1 MRGGVALLLLLP
13 LAGCSVAALQP
24 RGDGAA
30 EIARLFWFFTAI
42 CAAVWV
48 LVVAALLLSI
58 RRRGPER
65 DPLNVEMQG
74 ERRAVGV
81 VGVCTAATVVVIAAL
96 TLLSYFT
103 GKSLAGL
110 GGPDELKVTITGQ
123 QWWWD
128 IRYEDDTPSNIF
140 STANEIHIPTGRPVR
155 LQLQSTDV
163 IHSFWMPSITGKQ
176 DLIPGQQNG
185 ITIKA
190 EKAGKYR
197 GQCAEFCGL
206 QHAHMAL
213 LLIAESPDE
222 FQAWHAAQLK
232 PALRP
237 ANPEQQLG
245 QTVFDTR
252 GCFMCHSIRGTPAG
266 GRVGP
271 DLTHIGSRSTI
282 AAGTLPMSRG
292 SLAAWIRNPQGIK
305 PGSNM
310 PEGDLAPDELNALV
324 AYLTALK

>member
-197 GQCAEFCGL
+197 GQCAEFCGH

-213 LLIAESPDE
+213 LVVAEEPE
-222 FQAWHAAQLK
+222 KFEAWLASQRNTA
-232 PALRP
+232 
-237 ANPEQQLG
+237 PEP
-245 QTVFDTR
+245 QTDSTKR
-252 GCFMCHSIRGTPAG
+252 GRDLFVSQTCGMCHNVRGTTATAIL
-266 GRVGP
+266 GP
-271 DLTHIGSRSTI
+271 DLTHVASRPTL
-282 AAGTLPMSRG
+282 AAGTLLNHRG
-292 SLAAWIRNPQGIK
+292 QLAGWIVDPQAIK
-305 PGSNM
+305 PGVRM
-310 PEGDLAPDELNALV
+310 PPNQLQPEDLQALLD
-324 AYLTALK
+324 YLQTLT